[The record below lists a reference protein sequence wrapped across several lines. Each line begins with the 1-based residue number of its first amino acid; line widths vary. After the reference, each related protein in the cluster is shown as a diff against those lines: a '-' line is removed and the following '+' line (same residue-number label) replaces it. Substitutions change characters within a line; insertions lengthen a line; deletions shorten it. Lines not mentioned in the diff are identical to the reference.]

1 MDRRIQLLWKLAE
14 AFGVRRPVRDKTYPK
29 DPNPEHWKTINGSHV
44 HMDKNG
50 NYDGGAGGKFN
61 GRHHYGPNW
70 RQKAALMNRL
80 TAALHKGIKPQKVA
94 PKATN
99 QGNNG
104 GKSRNGAIINTG
116 QEKKE
121 KERQEKE
128 KKLTSSIKASRSAMA
143 KELNREKMA
152 EEDYKKLADK
162 YIQLLSAFPRTPY
175 DVLKKCKD
183 EREQAFLE
191 WNKARLK
198 ADKISNTVQKQQEE
212 LEEVKFD
219 SPENKRETVQFS
231 GDELKSTIWQ
241 SITHSLDS
249 IGVARKTIQKL
260 PFKLTEEEI
269 ISRLSGGDLTKG
281 SCSSLSYAYIA
292 NKMGLDVIDY
302 RGGDS
307 RYFFARGLNI
317 WHINGLTA
325 TGGKKIFVRKEAPDC
340 AKEIMKI
347 KEGHEYRLVTGS
359 HAAIIRKVNG
369 KLQYLELQAPVYR
382 YNGWKDFGSKKSEIV
397 SKLAKRFGAK
407 KTVPGS
413 GVMSLIDIEE
423 FKDNVEFYNLMEYIN
438 NDKSK
443 QKKGNGGN
451 VR

>member
-1 MDRRIQLLWKLAE
+1 MNWRVKALWNLAE
-14 AFGVRRPVRDKTYPK
+14 AFGVRWPVRDKTYPK

-61 GRHHYGPNW
+61 GRHHYGPDW
-70 RQKAALMNRL
+70 REKTRLMKQLTEALQKGANS
-80 TAALHKGIKPQKVA
+80 QNVS

-99 QGNNG
+99 QGNNC
-104 GKSRNGAIINTG
+104 GKSQNRAIMKTKLE
-116 QEKKE
+116 QKE
-121 KERQEKE
+121 KERKDKE
-128 KKLTSSIKASRSAMA
+128 KKLTSSIKANQSAMD
-143 KELNREKMA
+143 KEINREKMA
-152 EEDYKKLADK
+152 EEDYKRLADK
-162 YIQLLSAFPRTPY
+162 YIQLSTAFPRTPY
-175 DVLKKCKD
+175 DVLKKCRD

-212 LEEVKFD
+212 LEKVKFD
-219 SPENKRETVQFS
+219 SPENKRETVQIS
-231 GDELKSTIWQ
+231 GNELKSPMWQ

-249 IGVARKTIQKL
+249 IGVKRKTVQKL

-307 RYFFARGLNI
+307 RYFFALRLNTF
-317 WHINGLTA
+317 HINELTA

-347 KEGHEYRLVTGS
+347 KEGHEYRLATGS

-382 YNGWKDFGSKKSEIV
+382 YNGWTDFGSKKSEIV
-397 SKLAKRFGAK
+397 SKLVKRFGAK

-413 GVMSLIDIEE
+413 GTMSLIDIEE
-423 FKDNVEFYNLMEYIN
+423 FKDNPEFYNLMAYIN